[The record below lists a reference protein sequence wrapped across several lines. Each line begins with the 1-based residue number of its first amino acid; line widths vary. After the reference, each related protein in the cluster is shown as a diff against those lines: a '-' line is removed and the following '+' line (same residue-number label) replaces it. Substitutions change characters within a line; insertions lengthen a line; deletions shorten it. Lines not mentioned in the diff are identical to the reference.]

1 MGGGAGTP
9 DLLQRIEAGREGLA
23 ARIRGALDEYAFSNY
38 AIILP
43 RRLGEIAREE
53 AEAFLAFLSS
63 GDAEA
68 ARQRGRRLAQEGLG
82 PRSVLALTETIRQVG
97 WESANPEVELW
108 PPLQE
113 AIGRYTTAL
122 LEGYMAGRE
131 ESILEQQE
139 KTRQALLRALQR
151 SQG

>member
-1 MGGGAGTP
+1 MGGGTGTP
-9 DLLQRIEAGREGLA
+9 ELLPRMAARREDLA
-23 ARIRGALDEYAFSNY
+23 ARMRSALEEHTFSNY
-38 AIILP
+38 AIISP
-43 RRLGEIAREE
+43 RRLGEMAREE
-53 AEAFLAFLSS
+53 AEAFLAFLGS
-63 GDAEA
+63 GDVEA

-82 PRSVLALTETIRQVG
+82 HRSILSLTETLRQVG
-97 WESANPEVELW
+97 WESTNPEVELW